1 MNVCYGVKTWRPRHL
16 RFPEAEQRARGKF
29 EATLCMKSAGES
41 ELSKA
46 TLMPTRASW
55 SVGLENRGLGWLI
68 PEIINRIL
76 WVLKGD
82 RDPEKVSNPY
92 SIPCLDLHYNS
103 YKLSNASGGG
113 EITTT
118 FLRNSTKCEKFLF
131 VRLGPGSLLLLSI
144 APSQSN
150 LFHMWL
156 CHHPTTSAHS
166 SWALK
171 PFRHLGVQP
180 PDRLQTSV

>member
-1 MNVCYGVKTWRPRHL
+1 MLNVCSGVKTWRPRRL
-16 RFPEAEQRARGKF
+16 RSTEAEQRALGKF

-68 PEIINRIL
+68 PKIINGIL

-131 VRLGPGSLLLLSI
+131 VRLGPGSLLLLF
-144 APSQSN
+144 P
-150 LFHMWL
+150 
-156 CHHPTTSAHS
+156 
-166 SWALK
+166 
-171 PFRHLGVQP
+171 
-180 PDRLQTSV
+180 